1 MRAIDIIPVA
11 KGDIPADLLIQNA
24 RVVNVFS
31 GDIKL
36 TNVAIYQKRIAG
48 IGDYSQ
54 GKEVIDLEGKY
65 LVPGLINAHL
75 HIESTMLEPREFA
88 KAVLARGTTTVIA
101 DPHEI
106 ANVMGLKGVEFFLNY
121 TEGVPLNIYFML
133 PSCVPATNMETN
145 GAKVKVMDMIGFIE
159 KYPRVLGLG
168 EVMNY
173 PGILHG
179 DENLLTM
186 IELFR
191 HKYKK
196 IDGHAPGVTGKDLNA
211 YSAAFIKSDH
221 ESTTAEEA
229 YEKLSCGMQ
238 VLMRYGSGEKD
249 LENLLPIVNERTQPY
264 LSYCTD
270 DKHPEDIV
278 KGDIDEMVRIS
289 ISKGVDPIT
298 AIRIGSIN
306 TARHYGLRSMG
317 AIAPGYK
324 ADMIVVN
331 DLKDFYP
338 EMVIKDAKIVAK
350 NGECIAKFPP
360 PLTGFEEVI
369 NTVQCPYYQAE
380 DFLFHLNRKSVYIR
394 GIKVFGDSV
403 LTKEVI
409 EQTKVLDGEPD
420 LSQIDFAKICVVNR
434 YTTEKQYSLGF
445 VAGTGMKRGAIALS
459 VGHDSHKIS
468 VTAENEKDMECALN
482 DVIKNKGGMS
492 VALDGEVIASLPLSI
507 AGLMSTEPLE
517 EVLKKQSLLLKAVK
531 NDLGC
536 TLDNPFMALSFVQLE
551 VIPELK
557 ITNLG
562 LINTNTFEF
571 VPAVY

>member
-11 KGDIPADLLIQNA
+11 KGEQPADFLIKNA
-24 RVVNVFS
+24 KVVNVFS
-31 GDIKL
+31 GDIQE
-36 TNVAIYQKRIAG
+36 TNVAIFQKRIAG
-48 IGDYSQ
+48 IGDYTE
-54 GKEVIDLEGKY
+54 GKRILDLKGKY

-121 TEGVPLNIYFML
+121 TEGIPLNIYFML

-145 GAKVKVMDMIGFIE
+145 GATVKVMDMIGFIE

-173 PGILHG
+173 PGILHR
-179 DENLLTM
+179 DESLLTM

-196 IDGHAPGVTGKDLNA
+196 IDGHAPGLSGKDLNS

-249 LENLLPIVNERTQPY
+249 LENLLPIVNEKTQPY

-278 KGDIDEMVRIS
+278 NGDIDEMIRIS
-289 ISKGVDPIT
+289 IKNGVDPIT
-298 AIRIGSIN
+298 ALRIGSIN

-324 ADMIVVN
+324 ADMVVVSN
-331 DLKDFYP
+331 LNHFYP
-338 EMVIKDAKIVAK
+338 EMVIKDAKIVAE
-350 NGECIAKFPP
+350 NGKCVAEFPP
-360 PLTGFEEVI
+360 PLIDFKEVI
-369 NTVQCPYYQAE
+369 NTVHCPLYNAD
-380 DFLFHLNRKSVYIR
+380 DFLFKLKKSKVNIR

-403 LTKEVI
+403 LTKEVV
-409 EQTKVLDGEPD
+409 ETTKVVNGEPD
-420 LSQIDFAKICVVNR
+420 CSQIDFAKICVVNR
-434 YTTEKQYSLGF
+434 YTCEKQYALGF
-445 VAGTGMKRGAIALS
+445 ITGTGMKRGAIALS
-459 VGHDSHKIS
+459 VGHDSHNIS
-468 VTAENEKDMECALN
+468 VTGKNEKDMECALN
-482 DVIKNKGGMS
+482 EVIKNKGGMT
-492 VALDGEVIASLPLSI
+492 VALNGKIIASMPLSI
-507 AGLMSTEPLE
+507 AGLMSTESLE
-517 EVLKKQSLLLKAVK
+517 NVLKQQNLLLKAVREE
-531 NDLGC
+531 LGC
-536 TLDNPFMALSFVQLE
+536 TIANPFMALSFVQLE

-562 LINTNTFEF
+562 LIDINTFQF
-571 VPAVY
+571 VPAVF

>member
-11 KGDIPADLLIQNA
+11 KGDIPADFLIKNA

-31 GDIKL
+31 GDIQL
-36 TNVAIYQKRIAG
+36 ANVAIYQKRIAG

-54 GKEVIDLEGKY
+54 GKEIIDLEGKY

-133 PSCVPATNMETN
+133 PSCVPATSMETN

-173 PGILHG
+173 PGILNG
-179 DENLLTM
+179 DESLLTM

-196 IDGHAPGVTGKDLNA
+196 IDGHAPGVSGKELNA

-264 LSYCTD
+264 LSFCTD

-324 ADMIVVN
+324 ADMIVVK

-338 EMVIKDAKIVAK
+338 EMVIKDAKIVANK
-350 NGECIAKFPP
+350 GKCIAKFPP
-360 PLTGFEEVI
+360 ALTDFEEVI
-369 NTVQCPYYQAE
+369 NTVQCPYYQSG
-380 DFLFHLNRKSVYIR
+380 DFLLHLKQQNVHLR

-403 LTKEVI
+403 LTREVI
-409 EQTKVLDGEPD
+409 EQTKVIDGEPD
-420 LSQIDFAKICVVNR
+420 LSKIDFAKICVVNR
-434 YTTEKQYSLGF
+434 YTHEKQYSMGF
-445 VAGTGMKRGAIALS
+445 VTGTGMKRGAIALS
-459 VGHDSHKIS
+459 VGHDSHNIS
-468 VTAENEKDMECALN
+468 VTGKDEMDMECALN
-482 DVIKNKGGMS
+482 DVIRNKGGMS
-492 VALDGEVIASLPLSI
+492 VALEGKVIASLPLSI

-536 TLDNPFMALSFVQLE
+536 SIDNPFMALSFVQLE

-571 VPAVY
+571 VPAVF

>member
-11 KGDIPADLLIQNA
+11 KGEQTADLLIKNA
-24 RVVNVFS
+24 KVVNVFS
-31 GDIKL
+31 GDIKE
-36 TNVAIYQKRIAG
+36 TNVAIFQKRIAG
-48 IGDYSQ
+48 IGDYKK
-54 GKEVIDLEGKY
+54 GKMVMDLEGKF

-121 TEGVPLNIYFML
+121 TEGIPLNIYFML

-159 KYPRVLGLG
+159 KHPRVLGLG

-173 PGILHG
+173 PGILNQ

-196 IDGHAPGVTGKDLNA
+196 IDGHAPGLTGKDLNA

-221 ESTTAEEA
+221 ESTTADEA

-249 LENLLPIVNERTQPY
+249 LENLLPIVNEKTQPY

-278 KGDIDEMVRIS
+278 KGDIDEMIRIS
-289 ISKGVDPIT
+289 IEKGVDPIT
-298 AIRIGSIN
+298 ALRIGSIN

-324 ADMIVVN
+324 ADMVVVS
-331 DLKDFYP
+331 DLNHFYP
-338 EMVIKDAKIVAK
+338 EMVIKDAKIVAEK
-350 NGECIAKFPP
+350 GQCVAKFPP
-360 PLTGFEEVI
+360 SLTNFKEVI
-369 NTVQCPYYQAE
+369 NTVNCPYYQAD
-380 DFLFHLNRKSVYIR
+380 DFLFKLKQDKVNIR
-394 GIKVFGDSV
+394 AIKVFGDSV

-409 EQTKVLDGEPD
+409 ETTKVVNGEPD
-420 LSQIDFAKICVVNR
+420 CSQIDFAKICIVNR
-434 YTTEKQYSLGF
+434 YTDKKQFALGF
-445 VAGTGMKRGAIALS
+445 ITGTGMKRGALALS
-459 VGHDSHKIS
+459 VGHDSHNIS
-468 VTAENEKDMECALN
+468 VTGKDDRDMECAVN
-482 DVIKNKGGMS
+482 NVIKNKGGMS
-492 VALDGEVIASLPLSI
+492 VALNGKVIASLPLSI
-507 AGLMSTEPLE
+507 AGLMSTESLE
-517 EVLKKQSLLLKAVK
+517 DVLKKQNKLLRAVK
-531 NDLGC
+531 EKLGC
-536 TLDNPFMALSFVQLE
+536 TIDNPFMALSFVQLE

-562 LINTNTFEF
+562 LIDINTFEF
-571 VPAVY
+571 VPAIF